1 MKHQEIRRVSGK
13 YGVEIINTFK
23 SADDSIEA
31 ATERQVNDDDFPAV
45 RL

>member
-1 MKHQEIRRVSGK
+1 MKLQKIRRVSGK

-23 SADDSIEA
+23 SAEA